1 MSDTKRTKI
10 LVVDDELGIR
20 ELMSEILADEGYS
33 VALAENAE
41 AAWRAR
47 VEEQPAMILLDIWM
61 PDLDGVTL
69 LRRWADAGLL
79 DIPVV
84 VMSGHATID
93 TAVEAM
99 KLGAVEV
106 LEKPIAMAR
115 LLRAVENALA
125 TRAGAGANPFI
136 QQTDFGS
143 TAAMRKLKGELLGA
157 ASEGY
162 PALFLGAPDSGA
174 RFFAQYLCPPKLWP
188 VFINSG
194 AQLDEGIRPILRRAE
209 GGLVVIR
216 MVNWFSPTHQSGL
229 LGLVR
234 EASRE
239 GIRVAA
245 LSAEPLTALAERGE
259 CSEALANAFSKRV
272 IQVPPLNA
280 YQEDIPKIVALM
292 VRRLGTE
299 TDLTGRRLTT
309 QAVNFLC
316 NRSYENDFAELTA
329 IVRGALLVAAEGK
342 ADATVVA
349 AMAEKVGGVGAGVGA
364 EAFSLPLREAREIFE
379 REYFRR
385 LIRAARGNM
394 QRAAQTAG
402 LERAYFYR
410 KLKQL
415 QIKD

>member
-10 LVVDDELGIR
+10 LVVDDEIGIR
-20 ELMSEILADEGYS
+20 ELMSEILADEGYAVVS
-33 VALAENAE
+33 AENAE

-69 LRRWADAGLL
+69 LRRWSDAGLL

-106 LEKPIAMAR
+106 LEKPIAMTR

-125 TRAGAGANPFI
+125 TRAGKGANPFI

-143 TAAMRKLKGELLGA
+143 TTAMRKLKGELLGA
-157 ASEGY
+157 AAEGG
-162 PALFLGAPDSGA
+162 PALFLSPPEGAGQ
-174 RFFAQYLCPPKLWP
+174 FFAQYLCPPKLWP
-188 VFINSG
+188 VFIGGG
-194 AQLDEGIRPILRRAE
+194 AQLEEGIRPILRRAE
-209 GGLVVIR
+209 GGLVIIR
-216 MVNWFSPTHQSGL
+216 MANGFSAAHQSAL
-229 LGLVR
+229 LGLTR
-234 EASRE
+234 EAARE
-239 GIRVAA
+239 GVRMAA
-245 LSAEPLTALAERGE
+245 ISAEPLTSLAERGE
-259 CSEALANAFSKRV
+259 CSEALASAFSKRV
-272 IQVPPLNA
+272 VRIPPLSE
-280 YQEDIPKIVALM
+280 YQEDIPKVVALI
-292 VRRLGTE
+292 VRRLGSE
-299 TDLTGRRLTT
+299 TDLAGRKLTT
-309 QAVNFLC
+309 QAVNLLC
-316 NRSYENDFAELTA
+316 NRAYEDDFAELLA
-329 IVRGALLVAAEGK
+329 IVRSSLLSATDGK
-342 ADATVVA
+342 ADAALVS
-349 AMAEKVGGVGAGVGA
+349 AMVEKIGGGGGGVGA

-385 LIRAARGNM
+385 LIRSARGNM
-394 QRAAQTAG
+394 QRAAQAAG

>member
-33 VALAENAE
+33 VVSAENAE

-69 LRRWADAGLL
+69 LRRWQDAGLL

-106 LEKPIAMAR
+106 LEKPIAMTR

-125 TRAGAGANPFI
+125 TRAGTGANPFI
-136 QQTDFGS
+136 QQTDFGA
-143 TAAMRKLKGELLGA
+143 TAAMRKFKGELLGA

-162 PALFLGAPDSGA
+162 PALFLGPPDGGA
-174 RFFAQYLCPPKLWP
+174 QFFAQYLCPPKVWP
-188 VFINSG
+188 VFINNG
-194 AQLDEGIRPILRRAE
+194 AQLEEGIRPILRRAE

-216 MVNWFSPTHQSGL
+216 MVNWFSPAHQSGL

-245 LSAEPLTALAERGE
+245 VSAEPLATLAERGE
-259 CSEALANAFSKRV
+259 CSEALAAAFSKRV
-272 IQVPPLNA
+272 IRVPPLSA
-280 YQEDIPKIVALM
+280 YQEDIPKTVELIVK
-292 VRRLGTE
+292 RLSTD
-299 TDLTGRRLTT
+299 TDLSGRRLTT
-309 QAVNFLC
+309 QAVNILC
-316 NRSYENDFAELTA
+316 NRSYEDDFAELLA
-329 IVRGALLVAAEGK
+329 IVRSSLLVATDGK
-342 ADATVVA
+342 ADAMVVR
-349 AMAEKVGGVGAGVGA
+349 AMVEKVGGGGGGVGA
-364 EAFSLPLREAREIFE
+364 EAFGLPLREAREMFE

-385 LIRAARGNM
+385 LIRSARGNM
-394 QRAAQTAG
+394 QRAAQAAG

>member
-1 MSDTKRTKI
+1 MSEQRTKI

-20 ELMSEILADEGYS
+20 ELMSEILADEGYA
-33 VALAENAE
+33 VATAENAE

-69 LRRWADAGLL
+69 LRRWSDAGLL

-106 LEKPIAMAR
+106 LEKPIAMTR
-115 LLRAVENALA
+115 LLRAVENALSS
-125 TRAGAGANPFI
+125 RAGAGANPFI

-143 TAAMRKLKGELLGA
+143 TAAMRKLKGELLSA
-157 ASEGY
+157 AADAS
-162 PALFLGAPDSGA
+162 PVLFLGAPEGGGQ
-174 RFFAQYLCPPKLWP
+174 FFAQYLCPPKLWP
-188 VFINSG
+188 VLVRNG
-194 AQLDEGIRPILRRAE
+194 AQLEEGVRPILRRAE
-209 GGLVVIR
+209 GGLVIIR
-216 MVNWFSPTHQSGL
+216 MVNSFSPAHQSGL

-245 LSAEPLTALAERGE
+245 VSAEPLTALAERGE
-259 CSEALANAFSKRV
+259 CPEALGTAFSKRMV
-272 IQVPPLNA
+272 RVPPLSA
-280 YQEDIPKIVALM
+280 YREDIPKIVALI
-292 VRRLGTE
+292 VRRLSAD
-299 TDLTGRRLTT
+299 TDLAGRRLTT
-309 QAVNFLC
+309 QAVNILC
-316 NRSYENDFAELTA
+316 NHSYEGDFSELLA
-329 IVRGALLVAAEGK
+329 IVRSSLLVAADGK
-342 ADATVVA
+342 ADASAVR
-349 AMAEKVGGVGAGVGA
+349 AMVEKIGGDGGGVGA
-364 EAFSLPLREAREIFE
+364 EAFGLPLREAREVFE

-385 LIRAARGNM
+385 LLRSARGNM
-394 QRAAQTAG
+394 QRAAQAAG

>member
-1 MSDTKRTKI
+1 MQSPT
-10 LVVDDELGIR
+10 
-20 ELMSEILADEGYS
+20 
-33 VALAENAE
+33 
-41 AAWRAR
+41 
-47 VEEQPAMILLDIWM
+47 
-61 PDLDGVTL
+61 
-69 LRRWADAGLL
+69 
-79 DIPVV
+79 
-84 VMSGHATID
+84 
-93 TAVEAM
+93 
-99 KLGAVEV
+99 
-106 LEKPIAMAR
+106 
-115 LLRAVENALA
+115 
-125 TRAGAGANPFI
+125 GAGASILSDSPPAIVRGFRTFSFRQHNGNAGVI
-136 QQTDFGS
+136 NGRNENS
-143 TAAMRKLKGELLGA
+143 GMTARGISFTPRKRQRRCFRCFQPE
-157 ASEGY
+157 SD
-162 PALFLGAPDSGA
+162 APDGGV

-394 QRAAQTAG
+394 QRAAQAAG